1 VQDAITGS
9 RYDRRFCRSDRAVI
23 AREGAI
29 VRRRSVP
36 AISLGWAV
44 LAATRPRPQSEIA
57 TSRSST
63 LTGYALSVQ
72 VAQEFYVP
80 HGHLRLPVGEDG
92 ITTTTHDKFLDLCA
106 CIHLEHDVE

>member
-1 VQDAITGS
+1 LSREDAHE
-9 RYDRRFCRSDRAVI
+9 RRECRCASWI
-23 AREGAI
+23 
-29 VRRRSVP
+29 P
-36 AISLGWAV
+36 ISCSIP

-57 TSRSST
+57 PSRSST

-72 VAQEFYVP
+72 VPQEFYVP

-106 CIHLEHDVE
+106 CIHLEHDVEYFAERADQMATLI